1 MARIFIDGFESGGLD
16 LWDTIVATASVASSV
31 GKDMNGDYCAYLTT
45 GRIDKNLVAD
55 DEMYFAFLY
64 RPTVNDSR
72 GVLCLYKDSTL
83 LIDIRRDNGIND
95 PFKVYRDSTLIA
107 TGSATIAVN
116 TTYLI
121 EIRIKIADAGG
132 RAVLKV
138 DGVTDIDFT
147 GDTKPGAD
155 TQFNK
160 AKLGYG
166 SVAYAYAYYD
176 NFIMDD
182 ANWIGNTKIQAIK
195 PSGAGNSTG
204 WTPSAG
210 ANWDCV
216 EEIPK
221 NDADYVHINSNDV
234 TDTYAAANMAGS
246 IGTVKCVQVQS
257 RAKYDGS
264 PVPTNLKLV
273 VRSGGAD
280 YLSGDKAVP
289 ASEKSLWHLWET
301 NPADS
306 LAWEEADVNAMEIG
320 VKSAA

>member
-1 MARIFIDGFESGGLD
+1 MSRIFIDGFESGSFD
-16 LWDTIVATASVASSV
+16 LWDTIVGTPSVQDTSGLNMDGA
-31 GKDMNGDYCAYLTT
+31 YCAYL
-45 GRIDKNLVAD
+45 GMARVDKDITAD

-64 RPTVNDSR
+64 SPDTSNAR
-72 GVLCLYKDSTL
+72 GVLSLYKDSTL
-83 LIDIRRDNGIND
+83 MLDLRKDEATT
-95 PFKVYRDSTLIA
+95 PLKAYRGSTLLA
-107 TGSATIAVN
+107 TGTQTFVLD

-121 EIRIKIADAGG
+121 EVHVKIADSGG
-132 RAVLKV
+132 RFEVKV
-138 DGVTDIDFT
+138 DSVSDIDFT
-147 GDTKPGAD
+147 GDTKEGEN

-160 AKLGYG
+160 VKIGYG
-166 SVAYAYAYYD
+166 SVVYAYARYD

-182 ANWIGNTKIQAIK
+182 ANWIGSTKIQAIK

-210 ANWDCV
+210 SNWDCV

-221 NDADYVHINSNDV
+221 NDADYVSINSNDI
-234 TDTYAAANMAGS
+234 TDTYAAANMAGN

-264 PVPTNLKLV
+264 PIPTNLKLV

-280 YLSGDKAVP
+280 YLSGNKAVP
-289 ASEKSLWHLWET
+289 ASEKSLWHLWEN